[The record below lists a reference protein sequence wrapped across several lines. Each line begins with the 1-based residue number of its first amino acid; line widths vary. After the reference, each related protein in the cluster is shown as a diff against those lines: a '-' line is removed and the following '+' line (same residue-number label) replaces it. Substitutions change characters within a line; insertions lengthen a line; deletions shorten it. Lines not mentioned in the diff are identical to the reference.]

1 MARIKLVERKN
12 DGVMNKIV
20 SLDDVNAERLNAFCK
35 KYGWSATR
43 ASQFILAYNN
53 VSTQLKSMRRNE
65 SDLVRK
71 NIFIPMTPEE
81 NDAAVNVAH
90 KDGLSFTSFFKINLK
105 QAFEELQSDQLDFD
119 KNEMTQKFKHKK

>member
-81 NDAAVNVAH
+81 NETAVNVAR

-119 KNEMTQKFKHKK
+119 KNDMTQKFKHKK

>member
-1 MARIKLVERKN
+1 MTDIKLVKRKD
-12 DGVMNKIV
+12 DGFMNKIV

-43 ASQFILAYNN
+43 ASQFVLAYNN

-71 NIFIPMTPEE
+71 NIFIPMTPHQ
-81 NDAAVNVAH
+81 NKAAVTAAR
-90 KDGLSFTSFFKINLK
+90 KDGLSFSSFFKVNLK
-105 QAFEELQSDQLDFD
+105 HVYEELQTDQLDFD